1 MRRAGSGAWLALAA
15 ALWLAAPA
23 GAGDANDPLVTQG
36 GTRARWLEA
45 LPTWEVVV
53 DTGESRHAFQAWVAR
68 TPWQKVRG
76 LMHVRSLDPERGML
90 FLLGHPEYA
99 SFWMR
104 DTYVS
109 LDLLFIDEQ
118 GRIVNII
125 ERAEPL
131 TTMPLL
137 STAPVTHVLE
147 ILAGTSE
154 RLGIRAG
161 HRVEIGEPAAE

>member
-1 MRRAGSGAWLALAA
+1 VRSEGYGAWLAIAA
-15 ALWLAAPA
+15 ALWLAVPA
-23 GAGDANDPLVTQG
+23 AALGANEPVVEQG
-36 GTRARWLEA
+36 GARTRWLEA
-45 LPTWEVVV
+45 LPTREVVV
-53 DTGESRHAFQAWVAR
+53 DTGDARHAFKAWVAS
-68 TPWQKVRG
+68 TPWQKARG
-76 LMHVRSLDPERGML
+76 LMHVRSLEPDRGML

-104 DTYVS
+104 DTYIS
-109 LDLLFIDEQ
+109 LDLLFIDEH

-131 TTMPLL
+131 TTTPRL

-161 HRVEIGEPAAE
+161 HRVEIGEPPAD